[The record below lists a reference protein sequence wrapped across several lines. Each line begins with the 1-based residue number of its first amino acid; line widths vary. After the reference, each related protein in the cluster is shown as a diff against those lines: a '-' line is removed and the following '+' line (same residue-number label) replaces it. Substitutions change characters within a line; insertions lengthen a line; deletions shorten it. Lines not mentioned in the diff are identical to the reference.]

1 MNCLPSLH
9 GAAHDREQGASHLP
23 ISLPAGFAQED
34 SSVGGGRKEQSLS
47 GSFWKL
53 SYLNQGRVQKPLDLT
68 IICHQQSPQFR
79 RIHLTQ
85 SQLSK
90 ASDFFRVFV
99 GSNTDSHTG
108 ALPTSRSS
116 NLPFTLV
123 PLPLLSFSISFPC
136 IIFPPS
142 SHTGNDLIFMCLL
155 TVPINTGAS
164 SA

>member
-1 MNCLPSLH
+1 LNCLPSLH

-116 NLPFTLV
+116 LTSQHLPPTRPQLGV
-123 PLPLLSFSISFPC
+123 
-136 IIFPPS
+136 
-142 SHTGNDLIFMCLL
+142 CLTFL
-155 TVPINTGAS
+155 QLDVGDQVFKNIPFALRKERQIAK
-164 SA
+164 